1 MTDTTAAASES
12 NDTKSK
18 CGRVSGSDRA
28 AKRFMRDFSLGIYDY
43 NERENDTTVFLIEE
57 SVSSQQGFQY
67 ASIVAEVLLLVVV
80 PQL

>member
-28 AKRFMRDFSLGIYDY
+28 AKRFMREFSLGSYSKREYD
-43 NERENDTTVFLIEE
+43 
-57 SVSSQQGFQY
+57 GFPY
-67 ASIVAEVLLLVVV
+67 
-80 PQL
+80 